1 VIVIEL
7 RAGGANKII
16 VDGRDIANY
25 CTSVRVRHTSGRG
38 ADGAALLP
46 EVDLTLV
53 GPIHVTVDGKVKVG
67 AEYDEQHSFK
77 REELNRLIPGSASD
91 AALLPRITA
100 APHQSDSG
108 DDE

>member
-1 VIVIEL
+1 
-7 RAGGANKII
+7 
-16 VDGRDIANY
+16 
-25 CTSVRVRHTSGRG
+25 
-38 ADGAALLP
+38 
-46 EVDLTLV
+46 
-53 GPIHVTVDGKVKVG
+53 VG